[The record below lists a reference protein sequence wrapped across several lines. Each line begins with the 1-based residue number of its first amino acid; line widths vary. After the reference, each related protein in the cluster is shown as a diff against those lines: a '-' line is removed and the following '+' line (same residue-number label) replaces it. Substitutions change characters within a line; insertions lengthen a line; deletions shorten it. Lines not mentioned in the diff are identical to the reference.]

1 MSTYTDGA
9 PPSVSSGMRNG
20 PDGQQEPSPVPA
32 AGPHDPPQAAGDHTD
47 PPEPAEPSSGPVWL
61 QAEIRRRMEVNRS
74 AGGGRHARREG
85 VDRPGI
91 EDYLGRDD
99 EPGPGVRRPASPP
112 AAPESDNVPPPGRPE
127 ASPAIHRPPRPAWM
141 ARTDTADTLHP
152 PIPPEPAT
160 PPARILGTS
169 APQSPSGIPEPDP
182 GPPTADLTS
191 RDDPATPTPTRVRI
205 VLSERKASAAR
216 SVRTV
221 VDVQELTPV
230 GDLLR
235 TNLIG
240 SQLGAAL
247 RVAAVA
253 GLVLAVLPALFALFP
268 ELGRMSV
275 LGLRL
280 PWLLLGVLVYPF
292 LLGLGWW
299 YVRSAERA
307 EQEFADHV
315 QD

>member
-1 MSTYTDGA
+1 MSTDTDGA
-9 PPSVSSGMRNG
+9 VPSVSSGAG
-20 PDGQQEPSPVPA
+20 HHPAGQRPGPA
-32 AGPHDPPQAAGDHTD
+32 ARPLTLVSAAADRLD
-47 PPEPAEPSSGPVWL
+47 PAERDPAEQDPAEHDLAEQDPAERDPAERDLAEQDPAEQDVSPSEPTSGPLWL
-61 QAEIRRRMEVNRS
+61 QAEIRRRMEANRS
-74 AGGGRHARREG
+74 TGGGRHARREG

-91 EDYLGRDD
+91 EDYLGRDE
-99 EPGPGVRRPASPP
+99 EPGAATSRPAPP
-112 AAPESDNVPPPGRPE
+112 AD
-127 ASPAIHRPPRPAWM
+127 
-141 ARTDTADTLHP
+141 
-152 PIPPEPAT
+152 
-160 PPARILGTS
+160 
-169 APQSPSGIPEPDP
+169 PDR
-182 GPPTADLTS
+182 PTADLTD
-191 RDDPATPTPTRVRI
+191 RHDPAVPARVRV
-205 VLSERKASAAR
+205 VLSERKASVAR

-240 SQLGAAL
+240 NQLNAAL

-253 GLVLAVLPALFALFP
+253 GVVLAVLPVTFAVFP

-275 LGLRL
+275 LGFRL
-280 PWLLLGVLVYPF
+280 PWLLLGLLVYPF

-299 YVRSAERA
+299 YTRSAEKV